1 MRAFC
6 YLVELTA
13 APNHRELSN
22 AYHRMGKAYQDL
34 GSRIMALRWPCRQLM
49 TENYHARRERMPTT
63 SRGRQSI

>member
-13 APNHRELSN
+13 APNHQELSN

-34 GSRIMALRWPCRQLM
+34 GSAIMAL
-49 TENYHARRERMPTT
+49 
-63 SRGRQSI
+63 S